1 MKINPDAQA
10 KLAALQA
17 TPGVDRVGGPA
28 TGKAGAQPGT
38 PGAVGAVPLAPL
50 QSPGRTPSSSAP
62 PVGSPVTLSTAA
74 RQLASPPPTA
84 TLQWA
89 HDVVEALTGL
99 KLPAPI
105 ARVPARPLTL
115 TAPQGPA
122 PARNAPL
129 PPGLMPAPESALF
142 TAQGSVFT
150 EDGQELGF
158 HLQLFADSAP
168 DAVHVPPVVSTVLA
182 RMLASH
188 PSMPP
193 LALRFVGSP
202 SQLQSAAFEF
212 QLEPSSADSTDATRA
227 LVGSRLLGLLV
238 LDPQMTATYN
248 MHLAMV
254 SRNDPAAVLAAMGF
268 QSTRPPIGDGV
279 PDASMGRTCEET
291 RCPYFGQ
298 ALCPRRHCLRDELPL
313 G

>member
-17 TPGVDRVGGPA
+17 TPGVDRVAGPA

-38 PGAVGAVPLAPL
+38 PGAVGAMPLA
-50 QSPGRTPSSSAP
+50 QAQTTARKASSTP
-62 PVGSPVTLSTAA
+62 PVGTPVTLSAAA
-74 RQLASPPPTA
+74 RQLASPPPPA

-105 ARVPARPLTL
+105 ARVPARPTALTV
-115 TAPQGPA
+115 PQGPA
-122 PARNAPL
+122 PSRNAPL
-129 PPGLMPAPESALF
+129 PPGVMPAPESALF

-150 EDGQELGF
+150 EDGQEIGF

-193 LALRFVGSP
+193 LALRFVGAP
-202 SQLQSAAFEF
+202 GQLQSAAFEF
-212 QLEPSSADSTDATRA
+212 QLEPAPTDTSNA

-248 MHLAMV
+248 MHLAMA

-268 QSTRPPIGDGV
+268 QSTRPPIGEGE

>member
-1 MKINPDAQA
+1 MKINPEAQA

-28 TGKAGAQPGT
+28 TGKAGAQST
-38 PGAVGAVPLAPL
+38 PSAVGAVP
-50 QSPGRTPSSSAP
+50 PGPPQLPARPSSSTPA
-62 PVGSPVTLSTAA
+62 VGTPVTLSVAA
-74 RQLASPPPTA
+74 RQLASPPPPA
-84 TLQWA
+84 TLQWS

-105 ARVPARPLTL
+105 ARVPARPSPAFTPG
-115 TAPQGPA
+115 APLPL
-122 PARNAPL
+122 RNAPL

-158 HLQLFADSAP
+158 SLQLFADSAP
-168 DAVHVPPVVSTVLA
+168 DAAHVPPVVSTVLA

-193 LALRFVGSP
+193 LALRFVGRP
-202 SQLQSAAFEF
+202 DQLQSAAFEF
-212 QLEPSSADSTDATRA
+212 QLEPSPSDTSDTSRA

-248 MHLAMV
+248 MHLAMLP
-254 SRNDPAAVLAAMGF
+254 RNDPAAVLAAMGF
-268 QSTRPPIGDGV
+268 QSTRPPIGEGT

-298 ALCPRRHCLRDELPL
+298 ALCPRRNCLRDGLPA